1 MIVAEHLRKTFP
13 GKGKKAAPVVAVD
26 DVSFT
31 AHDGQITGLLGPN
44 GAGKT
49 TTMRMLYT
57 LMQPDTGRVL
67 VDGVDV
73 GHDAKAVRRSL
84 GVLPDARGVYK
95 RLTARENIA
104 YFGELHGMST
114 SQVAERTRVLAAAL
128 QMEDVLDRQC
138 EGFSQGQRTKT
149 AIARALV
156 HDPKNVILDEPTN
169 GLDVMTTRGL
179 RDFLHQLRAEGRCVI
194 FSSHIMQEV
203 AALCDRIVII
213 ANGRVMAEGTPDDLR
228 AKAGIDNLEDAFVR
242 LIGSEEGLHA

>member
-1 MIVAEHLRKTFP
+1 MITADHLRKTFP
-13 GKGKKAAPVVAVD
+13 GKGKKAAPVIAVD
-26 DVSFT
+26 EVSFE
-31 AHDGQITGLLGPN
+31 ARDGEITGLLGPN

-49 TTMRMLYT
+49 TTLRMLYT
-57 LMQPDTGRVL
+57 LMRPETGRVL
-67 VDGVDV
+67 VDGIDTTVDP
-73 GHDAKAVRRSL
+73 HAVRRAL

-104 YFGELHGMST
+104 YFGELHGLSKNLIA
-114 SQVAERTRVLAAAL
+114 QRTAVLARAL
-128 QMEDVLDRQC
+128 QMEDFLDRQT

-179 RDFLHQLRAEGRCVI
+179 RDFLRQLRAEGRCVI

-213 ANGRVMAEGTPDDLR
+213 AKGRVMAAGTPDELR
-228 AKAGIDNLEDAFVR
+228 AQAGHDNLEDAFVE
-242 LIGSEEGLHA
+242 LIGTEEGLFA

>member
-1 MIVAEHLRKTFP
+1 MITADHLRKTFP
-13 GKGKKAAPVVAVD
+13 GKGKKAAPVIAVD
-26 DVSFT
+26 DVSFE
-31 AHDGQITGLLGPN
+31 ARDGEITGLLGPN

-49 TTMRMLYT
+49 TTLRMLYT
-57 LMQPDTGRVL
+57 LMRPETGRVL
-67 VDGVDV
+67 VDGIDTTVDP
-73 GHDAKAVRRSL
+73 HAVRRAL

-104 YFGELHGMST
+104 YFGELHGLSKNVIA
-114 SQVAERTRVLAAAL
+114 QRTAVLARAL
-128 QMEDVLDRQC
+128 QMEDFLDRQT

-179 RDFLHQLRAEGRCVI
+179 RDFLRQLRTEGRCVI

-213 ANGRVMAEGTPDDLR
+213 AKGRVMAAGTPDELR
-228 AKAGIDNLEDAFVR
+228 AQAGHDNLEDAFVK
-242 LIGSEEGLHA
+242 LIGTEEGLFA

>member
-13 GKGKKAAPVVAVD
+13 GKGKAASPVIAVD
-26 DVSFT
+26 DVGFE
-31 AHDGQITGLLGPN
+31 ARDGEITGLLGPN

-49 TTMRMLYT
+49 TTLRMLYT
-57 LMQPDTGRVL
+57 LMQPESGRVL
-67 VDGVDV
+67 VDGLDV
-73 GHDAKAVRRSL
+73 AGNAEAARRAL

-95 RLTARENIA
+95 RLTARENIRF
-104 YFGELHGMST
+104 FGELHGLDAAT
-114 SQVAERTRVLAAAL
+114 IEARTRALSTAL
-128 QMEDVLDRQC
+128 QMDDFLDRQT

-156 HDPKNVILDEPTN
+156 HDPRNVILDEPTN

-179 RDFLHQLRAEGRCVI
+179 REFLRQLRAEGRCVI

-203 AALCDRIVII
+203 AALCDRIVVI
-213 ANGRVMAEGTPDDLR
+213 AHGRVVAHGTADELR
-228 AKAGIDNLEDAFVR
+228 TQTGESNLEDAFVR